1 MKPKLI
7 SYKDAYYI
15 IKTTIVEFVR
25 DHSLNHGAALGYY
38 MVLALIPMIY
48 LAVEISGYVVGDKEY
63 MIDAIQMTLA
73 ENIGEEPAKNLSSFL
88 GNVSFSEASWVNQ
101 VIGIGALLFTSTAI
115 FMALKRSINHFWNLH
130 PVREKIVVRSVLFR
144 LLSFGFLILTGML
157 IIFSYFT
164 QVALA
169 SFSSYFESGFLS
181 YFDQSLDWIST
192 IFSLVTN
199 VVLFTLIFKFLHDG
213 VIKLKLAFWG
223 AVFTAL
229 LMYLGQ
235 YLLKMYMGNMYF
247 SSRFGIAGSFLMIL
261 TYVFYSSQI
270 VFLGAKF
277 IYVYAKVSGNPILQK
292 K

>member
-1 MKPKLI
+1 MKPKLL
-7 SYKDAYYI
+7 SYKDAFYI
-15 IKTTIVEFVR
+15 IKTTIVEFLR

-48 LAVEISGYVVGDKEY
+48 LAVEISAYFVGDRVY

-73 ENIGEEPAKNLSSFL
+73 ENIGEEPAKNLASFL
-88 GNVSFSEASWVNQ
+88 GNVNFSETTWVNQ

-130 PVREKIVVRSVLFR
+130 PVREKVVVRSVLFR
-144 LLSFGFLILTGML
+144 LLSFGYLILTGML
-157 IIFSYFT
+157 IILSYFI

-169 SFSSYFESGFLS
+169 SLGTYFESGFMS
-181 YFDQSLDWIST
+181 HFDQSLDWISV
-192 IFSLVTN
+192 IISLVIN
-199 VVLFTLIFKFLHDG
+199 VILFTSIFKFLHDG
-213 VIKLKLAFWG
+213 IIKLRLAFWG
-223 AVFTAL
+223 AVFTAI

-235 YLLKMYMGNMYF
+235 YVLKLYMGNMYF
-247 SSRFGIAGSFLMIL
+247 SSQFGIAGSFLMIL

-277 IYVYAKVSGNPILQK
+277 IYVYAKVSGNPIQQK

>member
-223 AVFTAL
+223 AVFTSL